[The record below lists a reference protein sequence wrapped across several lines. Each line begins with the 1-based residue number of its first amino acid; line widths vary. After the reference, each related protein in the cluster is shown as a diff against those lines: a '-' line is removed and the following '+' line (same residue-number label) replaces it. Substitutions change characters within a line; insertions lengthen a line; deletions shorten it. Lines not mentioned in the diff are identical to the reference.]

1 MASGQDFNVASAI
14 TFGIMILTVGLKW
27 TFVLGTFGY
36 IPYGWGLYMNSI
48 KENYV
53 WLLLFGAAFC
63 GISAGLFWSSE
74 GSVFVIYPAPEERG
88 KYLSAWAIITDR
100 FLGPALGGAIN
111 LGINAKRIQGGSV
124 DSNTYI
130 VFAVLMCV
138 GCGIAFLLPSPEKVE
153 RKDGSKVK
161 VAPPVPVWD
170 AIKAYWRSLT
180 EKRILLLLPLF
191 FFSFFYYAYMSA
203 YLTRTFNVR
212 SRAFSSLVSPMG
224 GVLSS
229 YLASLVLD
237 SKRLKVRTKST
248 FLFFVLLFLQ
258 IGLWVW
264 LLVIHYVYNNEYSH
278 LDWSH
283 NKFAIFYI
291 PNILFFFNSYTGQSL
306 FYWTVSNFSTE
317 LNELTRYV
325 SIIRSIE
332 SMGQSLSWILTSNA
346 AGVDASGSGLIIV
359 NLVGIVVSLGI
370 ASPIFLRLN
379 HHKAK
384 EYDDY
389 FISEMSETSSEKSKE
404 IEI

>member
-88 KYLSAWAIITDR
+88 KYLSAWAV
-100 FLGPALGGAIN
+100 GPALGGAIN

-124 DSNTYI
+124 DSNTS
-130 VFAVLMCV
+130 
-138 GCGIAFLLPSPEKVE
+138 FLLPSPEKVE

-332 SMGQSLSWILTSNA
+332 SMGMYR
-346 AGVDASGSGLIIV
+346 
-359 NLVGIVVSLGI
+359 
-370 ASPIFLRLN
+370 PF
-379 HHKAK
+379 
-384 EYDDY
+384 
-389 FISEMSETSSEKSKE
+389 
-404 IEI
+404 

>member
-1 MASGQDFNVASAI
+1 KFSTS
-14 TFGIMILTVGLKW
+14 
-27 TFVLGTFGY
+27 
-36 IPYGWGLYMNSI
+36 
-48 KENYV
+48 

-88 KYLSAWAIITDR
+88 KYLSAWAVGKN
-100 FLGPALGGAIN
+100 LGPALGGAIN

-332 SMGQSLSWILTSNA
+332 SMGMYR
-346 AGVDASGSGLIIV
+346 
-359 NLVGIVVSLGI
+359 
-370 ASPIFLRLN
+370 PF
-379 HHKAK
+379 
-384 EYDDY
+384 
-389 FISEMSETSSEKSKE
+389 
-404 IEI
+404 